1 MQSAIVSSRFLNPAF
16 YMPAAVILSVLLLYA
31 GVFTQPYSCYDDD
44 TYLLKNILIQDTS
57 ASNLVKLWSP
67 GSIRKEQL
75 YIPVTYSSFF
85 MEKLISGALIPTVT
99 HGLNLLLHFCNIL
112 LVFYLGRTVGISLQ
126 SSALLALL
134 FGIHPMQS
142 EAVVWAMGR
151 KDLLSTLFSLVSILA
166 FIGFLKLKPSRF
178 LVISYLAFTLGALSK
193 PSAIVLPAILI
204 IFVFQFIPRGARKK
218 PLLLTIPFLIT
229 SAGIMILN
237 SMIPA
242 VKSVSETGTVGL
254 VCRFL
259 NAISGWI
266 ERLFLIARPHRFY
279 EIHDSIDQSSIFM
292 ASLICAA
299 IFLLAFLLRKN
310 ISQSGKSII
319 CISGITFVIL
329 FLPAISRIFSGIG
342 TTLIADRYSY
352 FPLALLFLIPGILF
366 DELKGYALRLLSIA
380 FIAISLLSVV
390 YTKEM
395 ITSWN
400 DSVSFWKYE
409 LQFQPKDPLFHYY
422 LGTAYER
429 AGKSMDAEES
439 YLESLALDP
448 EKTESLNN
456 LGALYF
462 GTGRIGNSI
471 ICFSRALVT
480 AEKRRQLNLIPEITL
495 NLSSALLSLG
505 KEDEAILRLS
515 HAVKSGY
522 ATHAI
527 YQRLI
532 AIYSARG
539 EKDKATEIQRKA
551 EKQGLGFA
559 EK

>member
-1 MQSAIVSSRFLNPAF
+1 
-16 YMPAAVILSVLLLYA
+16 
-31 GVFTQPYSCYDDD
+31 
-44 TYLLKNILIQDTS
+44 
-57 ASNLVKLWSP
+57 
-67 GSIRKEQL
+67 
-75 YIPVTYSSFF
+75 
-85 MEKLISGALIPTVT
+85 
-99 HGLNLLLHFCNIL
+99 
-112 LVFYLGRTVGISLQ
+112 
-126 SSALLALL
+126 
-134 FGIHPMQS
+134 
-142 EAVVWAMGR
+142 
-151 KDLLSTLFSLVSILA
+151 LA

-178 LVISYLAFTLGALSK
+178 PVISYLAFTLGALAK
-193 PSAIVLPAILI
+193 PSVIVLPAILI
-204 IFVFQFIPRGARKK
+204 IFVFQFIPRGVRKK

-229 SAGIMILN
+229 SVGIVILN
-237 SMIPA
+237 SMIPS
-242 VKSVSETGTVGL
+242 VKSVSETGTAGL

-266 ERLFLIARPHRFY
+266 ERLFLFARPQRFY
-279 EIHDSIDQSSIFM
+279 EIHDSIDQSPIFM
-292 ASLICAA
+292 AILICAA
-299 IFLLAFLLRKN
+299 VFLLAFLLRKN
-310 ISQSGKSII
+310 ISLSGKSII

-409 LQFQPKDPLFHYY
+409 LQFQPEDPLFHYY
-422 LGTAYER
+422 LGTAYESS
-429 AGKSMDAEES
+429 GKIMNAEES

-462 GTGRIGNSI
+462 GTSRIENSI
-471 ICFSRALVT
+471 ICFSRALAT
-480 AEKRRQLNLIPEITL
+480 AEKRRQLNLIPEVTL

-505 KEDEAILRLS
+505 KEDEAILSLS

-532 AIYSARG
+532 AIHSARG
-539 EKDKATEIQRKA
+539 DKDKASEIQRKA
-551 EKQGLGFA
+551 EKQGLA
-559 EK
+559 PTPHN